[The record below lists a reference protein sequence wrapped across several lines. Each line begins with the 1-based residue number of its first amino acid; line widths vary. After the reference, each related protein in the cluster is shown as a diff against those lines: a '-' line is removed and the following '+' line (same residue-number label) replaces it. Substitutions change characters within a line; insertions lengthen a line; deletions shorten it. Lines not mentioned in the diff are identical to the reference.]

1 MNMFDLIDYNQD
13 ISDYAAVLE
22 DIENDVYYDINNLL
36 SVDVKRLYQKD
47 KFKCC
52 GNNIDIIYPKYT
64 YPEYKTI
71 VKGPDSIRFLLSLYP
86 APEDLKKI
94 QSIILRPRHIEVNS
108 NELFALYVRR
118 EKILVLYLHSS
129 HLFNVSNYKFCG
141 YSDLLCSNIFGT
153 DIVKDQYLRDENK
166 QLMQVPPLW
175 YILSTI
181 TFSSDDTD
189 DSIEKFVLRK
199 NIAECGSSFRKL
211 SDISFLYS
219 RLGY

>member
-1 MNMFDLIDYNQD
+1 MNMFDLIDYNRD

-36 SVDVKRLYQKD
+36 NVDVKRLYQKD
-47 KFKCC
+47 KFKCR

-64 YPEYKTI
+64 YTEYKTI

-153 DIVKDQYLRDENK
+153 DIAKDQYLRDENK